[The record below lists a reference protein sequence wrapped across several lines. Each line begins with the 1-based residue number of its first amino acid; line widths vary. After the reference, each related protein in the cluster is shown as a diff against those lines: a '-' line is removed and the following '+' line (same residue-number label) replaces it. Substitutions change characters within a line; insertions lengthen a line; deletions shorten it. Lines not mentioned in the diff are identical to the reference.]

1 MTLQDRV
8 KISSKFVRSTRIDA
22 DSLSGS
28 LDGFVFSPSLK
39 KLLIRMGE
47 QQRQSHQG
55 AYTWTGPYG
64 SGKSSLA
71 AVLARLIGGP
81 TNERKK
87 ASNAVGDDHFVQQI
101 TEQFQ
106 PKQGGWT
113 FLNVVGE
120 LVTPHRAIA
129 KRINACGIST
139 IDENATADDVIEK
152 LTELAAR
159 KPEDSGGLF
168 LIIDEMG
175 KFLEHS
181 AAGANDIYFFQ
192 QLAERAARSNGRMIV
207 VGILHQ
213 AFQEYANKLGR
224 NVRDEWAKIQGRF
237 TDIPVNVSAD
247 EQLTLISQAIISDKT
262 PKKMDGLAA
271 RTIALLKTTKF
282 SSADEAKVTLKG
294 TWPLHPLAA
303 IVLGPLSKKS
313 YGQNQRSIFT
323 FLSSAESGGLQ
334 DFLTSHGE
342 DELYR
347 LGDLWDYLIQNL
359 YSSIAISADSHHF
372 SNAMEALELV
382 APEYEGQLEEL
393 VLKSIALLELTRNQS
408 GLGASEEAV
417 ILACDN
423 FPKSEVQSA
432 LKRLLEKSVIV
443 FRHYRGTFGLFEGSD
458 FDIENALEEASREV
472 TKPNLTAISE
482 AIGFSA
488 ISAKRHY
495 HETGTMRW
503 FDFKVLPADEL
514 KDVLQKRAKSQAF
527 GCAVLA
533 LPTNDEPLE
542 NIKAHLIELQSSL
555 KNEPL
560 LLATSPEGGRL
571 VSLARSHTL
580 LSHILDTRQEVAR
593 DKVARREIRDRLE
606 ATTNLINQEIWS
618 ILNSSIWIKP
628 SGEVEEL
635 SWPLLNSAI
644 SDIASQKFAKAPII
658 HNELL
663 NRRNPSGSAN
673 AGLKQLLHAMVLRE
687 EKEQL
692 GFVKYPAE
700 KGLYCSILE
709 ANGLHQKVGQVF
721 KFVSPSEIEDNTFLP
736 IWRATKS
743 YLHDNAER
751 SVALNEL
758 YNLWGEEPFGVTDG
772 LMPLIAVL
780 FLITERSN
788 LAFYR
793 EGIFLSRFTDIDVD
807 YLLKA
812 PELINVR
819 WMDMSELSRKLL
831 SNLAGIASDISGR
844 PVLNLEPLDVARSLI
859 AAFDSIAPWVHKTSK
874 LSQNA
879 IQIRALFK
887 RSTDPNKF
895 LFDDIPA
902 LYAAQ
907 VKTASKEGVEFIT
920 QNIKDGLV
928 ELIERYPLMLHKL
941 RDQVLHELQVPSLAP
956 QAIKELNERAKT
968 IKGITGDM
976 RLEAFIGRLC
986 QFENEDSSIEQL
998 VGLAINKPAKSWV
1011 DSDIDKAAV
1020 ALIHFAQ
1027 QFNKH
1032 ETIVRVDGRKG
1043 KREAMAVVVGMDG
1056 RPVPIVQEFDV
1067 LDSEKASVDKIATE
1081 FQAVLSKYPA
1091 LSQNVALAALAT
1103 VSASVIGAESKGDEE
1118 EISNG

>member
-8 KISSKFVRSTRIDA
+8 KISKKFVRSTRIDA
-22 DSLSGS
+22 DSVAET

-39 KLLIRMGE
+39 ELLLRMGE
-47 QQRQSHQG
+47 QERLSHQG

-71 AVLARLIGGP
+71 VVLGQLIGGARDD
-81 TNERKK
+81 RKK
-87 ASNAVGDDHFVQQI
+87 VAKIVGDDHFVQQI

-106 PKQGGWT
+106 PKDRGWT

-120 LVTPHRAIA
+120 LIEPQRAIA
-129 KRINACGIST
+129 KRINASGLSS
-139 IDENATADDVIEK
+139 IDENATADEVIEK
-152 LTELAAR
+152 LSELAVDN
-159 KPEDSGGLF
+159 PENTGGIF
-168 LIIDEMG
+168 LVIDEMG

-192 QLAERAARSNGRMIV
+192 QLAERASRSNGRLIV

-224 NVRDEWAKIQGRF
+224 NIRDEWAKIQGRF

-247 EQLTLISQAIISDKT
+247 EQLTLISQAIVSDNA
-262 PKKMDGLAA
+262 PKRMDDLAA
-271 RTIALLKTTKF
+271 KTIALLKASKF
-282 SSADEAKVTLKG
+282 TLADETKATLRSI
-294 TWPLHPLAA
+294 WPLHPLAA

-334 DFLTSHGE
+334 DFLANHNE
-342 DELYR
+342 DDLYR

-372 SNAMEALELV
+372 SNAMEALDLV
-382 APEYEGQLEEL
+382 APEYEGHLEEL
-393 VLKSIALLELTRNQS
+393 VLKSIALLELTRKQS

-443 FRHYRGTFGLFEGSD
+443 FRHYRGTYGLFEGSD

-472 TKPNLTAISE
+472 AKPNLTAISE

-503 FDFKVLPADEL
+503 FDFMVLPADEL
-514 KDVLQKRAKSQAF
+514 KDALQKRAKSQAF

-533 LPTNDEPLE
+533 LPTNDETLE
-542 NIKAHLIELQSSL
+542 SIKADLIDLQGSL
-555 KNEPL
+555 ESETL
-560 LLATSPEGGRL
+560 LLATSPDGARL

-580 LSHILDTRQEVAR
+580 LNHILDSRQEVGR

-618 ILNSSIWIKP
+618 ILNSSIWVMP
-628 SGEVEEL
+628 NGEVEQV
-635 SWPLLNSAI
+635 SWPLLNSVI
-644 SDIASQKFAKAPII
+644 SDIAAQKFAKAPIV

-663 NRRNPSGSAN
+663 NRRAPSGSAN

-700 KGLYCSILE
+700 KGLYCAILE
-709 ANGLHQKVGQVF
+709 ANNLHQKVGQTF
-721 KFVSPSEIEDNTFLP
+721 KFVSPCKIEGNTFQP
-736 IWRATKS
+736 IWEATRA

-751 SVALNEL
+751 SVSLNEL
-758 YNLWGEEPFGVTDG
+758 YDLWREEPFGVTDG

-780 FLITERSN
+780 FLITERSS

-831 SNLAGIASDISGR
+831 SNLAGIAADISGQ

-859 AAFDSIAPWVHKTSK
+859 AAFDNIAPWVHKTAK

-902 LYAAQ
+902 LYASQ
-907 VKTASKEGVEFIT
+907 VNTTSQEGVEFIT

-928 ELIERYPLMLHKL
+928 ELMERYPLMLHKL

-956 QAIKELNERAKT
+956 QAINELNERAKT

-986 QFENEDSSIEQL
+986 QFDNEDSSIEQL
-998 VGLAINKPAKSWV
+998 VGLAINKPAKGWV

-1020 ALIHFAQ
+1020 ALINFAQ

-1067 LDSEKASVDKIATE
+1067 LDSEKASVDKIAAE
-1081 FQAVLSKYPA
+1081 FEKVLSKYPA

-1103 VSASVIGAESKGDEE
+1103 VSASVIGAESTDDDEE
-1118 EISNG
+1118 VSNG